1 MRCDRL
7 IHTHEILANSG
18 PVQDIH
24 HPGETSEWRQ
34 HYPPPAYKVTSRPHC
49 QFCSDFTPCYTCKRG
64 SEREICSMLCST
76 ARCHSPHS
84 LNIQYSD
91 ATCPEVSSLTLRC
104 LQFRKFTQWSQWIYN
119 PNNLLAWQEV
129 SVKNVVLIR
138 FLRWNH
144 KILHLLPC
152 LSGTSSSQTNPNR
165 AWLMNFNSI
174 LTSPNQIKFSG
185 MSSIQFCSQK

>member
-1 MRCDRL
+1 MEATL
-7 IHTHEILANSG
+7 HTTCLQGNERTNCQPMLWISHRGTEATD
-18 PVQDIH
+18 VIH
-24 HPGETSEWRQ
+24 HGYQ
-34 HYPPPAYKVTSRPHC
+34 VSRVP
-49 QFCSDFTPCYTCKRG
+49 R
-64 SEREICSMLCST
+64 I
-76 ARCHSPHS
+76 

-91 ATCPEVSSLTLRC
+91 FTCPKVLSLTLRC
-104 LQFRKFTQWSQWIYN
+104 LQSRKLTQWSQWIYN

-185 MSSIQFCSQK
+185 MSSIQFCGQK

>member
-1 MRCDRL
+1 MEATL
-7 IHTHEILANSG
+7 HTTCLQGNEAGQL
-18 PVQDIH
+18 
-24 HPGETSEWRQ
+24 
-34 HYPPPAYKVTSRPHC
+34 PALLWFHTELTYVIVGLPL
-49 QFCSDFTPCYTCKRG
+49 P
-64 SEREICSMLCST
+64 
-76 ARCHSPHS
+76 
-84 LNIQYSD
+84 
-91 ATCPEVSSLTLRC
+91 SLTRSLIFNILTSPAPRC
-104 LQFRKFTQWSQWIYN
+104 WAWHCLKFRKFTQWSQWIYN

-152 LSGTSSSQTNPNR
+152 LSGTSFSQTNPNR

-185 MSSIQFCSQK
+185 MSRIEFCGQK